1 MMVGMASTFGSMHSF
16 KPRANRYSKVGR
28 RPAPP
33 DRAIMIGTERA
44 YVHIKRNRRPDNRK
58 EVLLSLALSD

>member
-1 MMVGMASTFGSMHSF
+1 
-16 KPRANRYSKVGR
+16 
-28 RPAPP
+28 
-33 DRAIMIGTERA
+33 MIGTERA